1 MIKYGMDAAHE
12 LIFAGFQARIEKRDS
27 QWIDI
32 WLKPELAE
40 SSLLPADI
48 IDFSILVI
56 ATPDGQ
62 LVQSVALDEDCDCEY
77 SFTPSEK
84 EQIAAFIRQE
94 GIQRQI
100 CEAAVPQEGK
110 LW

>member
-1 MIKYGMDAAHE
+1 MIKYGMDTVHE
-12 LIFAGFQARIEKRDS
+12 LVFTGFKARIEKRDS

-32 WLKPELAE
+32 WLRPELAE
-40 SSLLPADI
+40 SCLLPGDI

-77 SFTPSEK
+77 SFTIGEK
-84 EQIAAFIRQE
+84 EQIAAFIRQ
-94 GIQRQI
+94 GDIQRQI
-100 CEAAVPQEGK
+100 CEAAVP
-110 LW
+110 